1 MSKNGNDKDK
11 LEESRI
17 EINKID
23 DQLIDL
29 INKRGKIV
37 QKIGGFKKSLNMDV
51 YQPLRE
57 KEIID
62 RIKEKSTIFKSG
74 SIEAIWK
81 EMMSASRQIQG
92 SIAKVGFLGPD
103 GTFTHIAALDY
114 FPKSGTEFKA
124 FNNSLEIFEN
134 IERDAID
141 FGVVPIENSLH
152 GTVRETLDL
161 LIEKNLIIYGE
172 VEQRITQNLMSLETS
187 DLSKIKTIISHPQAF
202 AQARKWI
209 NTNLSNVNLMNANST
224 ADAAQRVSE
233 SEDESFAAIGPKISS
248 KLYNLKILSTS
259 IEDNPQNFTRFLIIS
274 KKENKQKEGKI
285 KTSIVFITKHT
296 PGALYSAL
304 KIYAERKINLLKIE
318 SRPRR
323 KGRWEYIFLMDFE
336 GDKDDSQIKDV
347 LDKLN
352 ENVIWYKILGSYP
365 MVK

>member
-1 MSKNGNDKDK
+1 MSEDGNYKDK
-11 LEESRI
+11 IEESRI

-23 DQLIDL
+23 DKLIDL
-29 INKRGKIV
+29 INKRGKIA
-37 QKIGGFKKSLNMDV
+37 QKIGEFKKSLNMDI

-57 KEIID
+57 KEIIN
-62 RIKEKSTIFKSG
+62 RIKEKSTIFKPG
-74 SIEAIWK
+74 SIEAIWR
-81 EMMSASRQIQG
+81 EMMSASKQIQG
-92 SIAKVGFLGPD
+92 FISKVGFLGPD
-103 GTFTHIAALDY
+103 GTFTHIAALEY

-124 FNNSLEIFEN
+124 FNNSKDIFEN
-134 IERDAID
+134 IEREEID

-161 LIEKNLIIYGE
+161 LIEKNLIINGE
-172 VEQRITQNLMSLETS
+172 IEQRITQNLMSLETS
-187 DLSKIKTIISHPQAF
+187 NLSKIKTIISHPQAF
-202 AQARKWI
+202 AQTRKWI
-209 NTNLSNVNLMNANST
+209 NTNLSYVNLINANST
-224 ADAAQRVSE
+224 ADAAQRVRDG
-233 SEDESFAAIGPKISS
+233 EDESFAAIGPKISS

-285 KTSIVFITKHT
+285 KTSIVFVTKHT
-296 PGALYSAL
+296 PGALYNAL

-347 LDKLN
+347 LEKLN

>member
-1 MSKNGNDKDK
+1 MSKNGNYRDK
-11 LEESRI
+11 LEESRT

-29 INKRGKIV
+29 LNKRGNIV
-37 QKIGGFKKSLNMDV
+37 QKIGEFKKSLNTDI

-57 KEIID
+57 KEIIN
-62 RIKEKSTIFKSG
+62 RIKEKSSIFKSG
-74 SIEAIWK
+74 SIEAIWN
-81 EMMSASRQIQG
+81 EIMSACRQIQG
-92 SIAKVGFLGPD
+92 YITKVGFLGPN

-124 FNNSLEIFEN
+124 FNNLIEIFEN
-134 IERDAID
+134 IERKKID
-141 FGVVPIENSLH
+141 FGVIAIENSLQ

-172 VEQRITQNLMSLETS
+172 IEQRITQNLMSLGIS
-187 DLSKIKTIISHPQAF
+187 DLSKIKKIISHPQAF
-202 AQARKWI
+202 AQTRKWVSS
-209 NTNLSNVNLMNANST
+209 NLSNVNLINASST

-233 SEDESFAAIGPKISS
+233 SEDESFAAIGPKLSS
-248 KLYNLKILSTS
+248 KLYNLKILRSS

-285 KTSIVFITKHT
+285 KTSIVFVTKHT
-296 PGALYSAL
+296 PGALYNAL
-304 KIYAERKINLLKIE
+304 KVYAERKINLLKIE

-323 KGRWEYIFLMDFE
+323 RGRWEYIFLMDFE
-336 GDKDDSQIKDV
+336 GDKEDSQIKDA
-347 LDKLN
+347 LEKMN

-365 MVK
+365 MAK